1 MLGRLRQAGVNRE
14 QSVQG
19 KLFTQDFLRE
29 GIRET
34 DAWQR
39 LDPDEL
45 SRFRARIAAI
55 FGTFPVDSQ
64 ANEAVTE
71 TEIIFPA
78 LEALGWA
85 SLPQQTAS
93 GKGRQDVPDVLLF
106 ADTAAKQAALAE
118 RRDES
123 RYRCGVAIVECKRWQ
138 RPLDRGDRTDPLDAN
153 APSNQMLRYL
163 SRAEVASERAIQWGL
178 LTNGRYWRLYFQGAR
193 SRAEE
198 FLELD
203 LARLAGMKG
212 LSADLFD
219 PASLD
224 AAHFLAV
231 FYLLFSPVGFAPQ
244 PSDPENRAFL
254 AIALA
259 ETRRWEERVSQD
271 LGALVFERLFPR
283 LVAAIAGH
291 DPAASRPHT
300 ADYLDAVRGA
310 ALILLYRLLFILYA
324 EDRNLLPI
332 RDPRYHH
339 YSLCVIRQKIARH
352 LDANA
357 VFSASAGRC
366 YRALKDLFQIIG
378 QGDASLGVPPYNGGL
393 FDDRAHALLERLTLP
408 DAVLA
413 ELIDGLS
420 RRSVGQERRWINY
433 RDLSVQQLGSIYERL
448 LEYRVVADGA
458 GQIRVGPTVFARK
471 GSGSYYTHDDLV
483 QLLIRQTVG
492 PLLAERAEAFERQV
506 EALARQRSPKPPQRW
521 RDLQDHDPAAA
532 ILELKICDPAMG
544 SGHFLVSL
552 VDYLADQI
560 LERMADS
567 TARVHWADA
576 AEPYVSPLARRIAD
590 IRARILA
597 SSQAHGWT
605 VDPAQLDDRHIVRRM
620 ILKRVI
626 FGVDKNPMAVELAK
640 LALWLHTFT
649 VGAPLS
655 FLDHHLRVGDA
666 LYGERVDTMLDGLRA
681 FGALFQINE
690 LARIAVATASMNQIA
705 DLTDVDIAEVHQSRH
720 LFEQI
725 DAELAPL
732 RKLLDFWQAL
742 RWLPANDPVRQR
754 GWADL
759 ASGRFGD
766 VIDVI
771 NAGSVVTGD
780 PASDEAWTIQALLRQ
795 AREVAGQEG
804 FLSWAIAFPT
814 VWRHLDSGQP
824 QGGFDAIIGNP
835 PWDRM
840 KLQEVEWFA
849 ARQPEIAH
857 AVRAADRKRLI
868 GQLEKAGDG
877 VWLEYQQ
884 ARNRAETAARLA
896 RDSGEYPLLSGGDV
910 NLYALFVERAQS
922 LVHDQGIVGLLTPS
936 GIAADKG
943 SSAFFKSI
951 ATTGRLAALLDFEN
965 RKGFF
970 PDVDSR
976 FKFCTLVFGGAKRAF
991 PETRCAFFLH
1001 AVAELDEPQ
1010 RSFALSAADFAAV
1023 NPNTGTAP
1031 IFRQRRDAEITRA
1044 IYGRCPVLVD
1054 RRSDPP
1060 RQVWPVRYLRMFDMT
1075 NDSHLFKR
1083 RDELEAAGFYPV
1095 GGNRWR
1101 KGQEEYV
1108 PLYVGRMIHQ
1118 YDHRAAG
1125 VEVNEASLHN
1135 PALSSAVTIAEK
1147 RDINFAPFPQYWV
1160 PRDKMSCNYQRWVI
1174 GFRDVARATDI
1185 RTLIAA
1191 IIPFPSAGNKLPLL
1205 LPLDNGH
1212 ESYRNF
1218 APLLLANLNCYSL
1231 DYVLRQKLHST
1242 NVNWYIL
1249 EQIPLIPPQKFE
1261 DSIGAYK
1268 IADFIRSQVLRLS
1281 YTAVDLRPFAT
1292 DMGYE
1297 GEPFVWDEDDR
1308 RHRLARLDALF
1319 FHLYGLDRNDAD
1331 YILAQFPIVREQ
1343 DEKQFGRYLTRDLI
1357 LAYLNAVA
1365 AGDLET
1371 VVEVL

>member
-1 MLGRLRQAGVNRE
+1 M
-14 QSVQG
+14 QG

-29 GIRET
+29 GIQET
-34 DAWQR
+34 DAWKC
-39 LDPDEL
+39 LDADEL
-45 SRFRARIAAI
+45 ARFRARTEAI
-55 FGTFPVDSQ
+55 FGALPADSQ

-71 TEIIFPA
+71 TEIIFPV

-85 SLPQQTAS
+85 CLPQQTAS

-106 ADTAAKQAALAE
+106 ADAATKQAALAE
-118 RRDES
+118 RRDEQ
-123 RYRCGVAIVECKRWQ
+123 RYRHGVAIVECKRWR
-138 RPLDRGDRTDPLDAN
+138 RPLDRGDRADPPDAN

-163 SRAEVASERAIQWGL
+163 SRAEVASERAIRWGL
-178 LTNGRYWRLYFQGAR
+178 LTNGRHWRLYFQGAR
-193 SRAEE
+193 SRSEE

-203 LARLAGMKG
+203 LALLAGMKG
-212 LSADLFD
+212 LPADLLA
-219 PASLD
+219 PASQD
-224 AAHFLAV
+224 AAHFLAA
-231 FYLLFSPVGFAPQ
+231 FYLLFGPAGFVPQ
-244 PSDPENRAFL
+244 PGDPENRAFL

-259 ETRRWEERVSQD
+259 ETRRWEARVSQD
-271 LGALVFERLFPR
+271 LGEWVFERLFPR
-283 LVAAIAGH
+283 LVAAIAEH

-300 ADYLDAVRGA
+300 VDYLDAVRRA
-310 ALILLYRLLFILYA
+310 ALILLYRLLFVLYA

-332 RDPRYHH
+332 RDPRYNH
-339 YSLCVIRQKIARH
+339 YSLRVIRQKIARH

-378 QGDASLGVPPYNGGL
+378 QGDAALGVPPYNGGL

-408 DAVLA
+408 DAVVA

-420 RRSVGQERRWINY
+420 RRPVGQERRWINY

-448 LEYRVVADGA
+448 LEYRVVSDDA
-458 GQIRVGPTVFARK
+458 GQIRVSPTVFARK

-492 PLLAERAEAFERQV
+492 PLLDERADAFQRQV
-506 EALARQRSPKPPQRW
+506 EALARLRSPKPQRL

-590 IRARILA
+590 IRERILA

-640 LALWLHTFT
+640 VALWLHTFT

-655 FLDHHLRVGDA
+655 FLDHHLRAGDA
-666 LYGERVDTMLDGLRA
+666 LYGERIDRVLDELRA
-681 FGALFQINE
+681 FGALFQKNE
-690 LARIAVATASMNQIA
+690 LARIAVASASMNQIA
-705 DLTDVDIAEVHQSRH
+705 DLTDVDIAEVDQSRR

-725 DAELAPL
+725 DTELAPL

-742 RWLPANDPVRQR
+742 RWLPAHDSVRQR

-771 NAGSVVTGD
+771 DAGSVVAGD
-780 PASDEAWTIQALLRQ
+780 PTSDEARTIQALLRQ
-795 AREVAGQEG
+795 TRELAGQEG

-849 ARQPEIAH
+849 ARKPEIAH

-868 GQLEKAGDG
+868 GQLEKAGDS

-884 ARNRAETAARLA
+884 AGNRAETAARIA
-896 RDSGEYPLLSGGDV
+896 RDSGDYPLLSGGDV

-922 LVHDQGIVGLLTPS
+922 LVNDRGIVGLLTPS
-936 GIAADKG
+936 GIASDKG

-976 FKFCTLVFGGAKRAF
+976 FKFCALVFGGVKRTF

-1001 AVAELDEPQ
+1001 AVAELDESQ
-1010 RSFALSAADFAAV
+1010 RFFALSAEDFAAV

-1031 IFRQRRDAEITRA
+1031 IFRYRRDAEITRA
-1044 IYGRCPVLVD
+1044 IYGRCPVLMD
-1054 RRSDPP
+1054 RRTDPP

-1095 GGNRWR
+1095 GGHRWR
-1101 KGQEEYV
+1101 KGKDEYV
-1108 PLYVGRMIHQ
+1108 PLYEGKMVQG
-1118 YDHRAAG
+1118 YDHRAASIA
-1125 VEVNEASLHN
+1125 VNPANLHRPAQPEPASLKQHQDVN
-1135 PALSSAVTIAEK
+1135 WLPEPQFWIDRQQVETSSSIQWTLAFKDVTAPTNMRTMIAM
-1147 RDINFAPFPQYWV
+1147 IV
-1160 PRDKMSCNYQRWVI
+1160 GMG
-1174 GFRDVARATDI
+1174 GFGN
-1185 RTLIAA
+1185 TL
-1191 IIPFPSAGNKLPLL
+1191 PVL
-1205 LPLDNGH
+1205 LPEGANG
-1212 ESYRNF
+1212 EPAYRRF
-1218 APLLLANLNCYSL
+1218 TPLLLANLNSFVF
-1231 DYVLRQKLHST
+1231 DFIARQKVQGQHL
-1242 NVNWYIL
+1242 NLYIV
-1249 EQIPLIPPQKFE
+1249 EQIPVIPPHRFE
-1261 DSIGAYK
+1261 AAIGDQT
-1268 IADFIRSQVLRLS
+1268 IADFIRAQVLRLS
-1281 YTAVDLRPFAT
+1281 YTAVDLRPFAA

-1297 GEPFVWDEDDR
+1297 GEPFVWDENDR

-1331 YILAQFPIVREQ
+1331 YVLAQFPIVREQ

-1371 VVEVL
+1371 VVEVR

>member
-1 MLGRLRQAGVNRE
+1 M
-14 QSVQG
+14 QG
-19 KLFTQDFLRE
+19 TLLTQDFFRA
-29 GIRET
+29 GIKET

-39 LDPDEL
+39 LDADEL
-45 SRFRARIAAI
+45 TRFRARIEAI
-55 FGTFPVDSQ
+55 FGVFPADSQ

-71 TEIIFPA
+71 TEIVFPV

-85 SLPQQTAS
+85 YLPQQTAS

-106 ADTAAKQAALAE
+106 VDTATKRAALAE
-118 RRDES
+118 RRDEQ
-123 RYRCGVAIVECKRWQ
+123 RYRRGVAIVECKRWQ

-163 SRAEVASERAIQWGL
+163 SRVEVASERAIRWGL

-193 SRAEE
+193 SRSEE

-212 LSADLFD
+212 LPADLFD
-219 PASLD
+219 STSQD

-231 FYLLFSPVGFAPQ
+231 FYLLFGPTGFVPQ
-244 PSDPENRAFL
+244 PNDPENRAFL

-259 ETRRWEERVSQD
+259 EARRWEARVSQD
-271 LGALVFERLFPR
+271 LGEMVFERLFPR
-283 LVAAIAGH
+283 LVAAMVEH
-291 DPAASRPHT
+291 DPAASKPPT
-300 ADYLDAVRGA
+300 AEDLDAVRRE
-310 ALILLYRLLFILYA
+310 ALILLYRLLFVLYA

-332 RDPRYHH
+332 RDPRYGH
-339 YSLCVIRQKIARH
+339 YSLRVIRQKIARH

-357 VFSASAGRC
+357 VFSASAGR
-366 YRALKDLFQIIG
+366 YYHILKDLFHIIG

-408 DAVLA
+408 DAVVA

-420 RRSVGQERRWINY
+420 RRAVGSERRWINY

-448 LEYRVVADGA
+448 LEYRVVGDGA
-458 GQIRVGPTVFARK
+458 GQIQVSPNIFARK

-492 PLLAERAEAFERQV
+492 PLLDERAEAFQRQV
-506 EALARQRSPKPPQRW
+506 EALGRLRSPTPQRV

-532 ILELKICDPAMG
+532 LLELKICDPAMG

-590 IRARILA
+590 IRERILA
-597 SSQAHGWT
+597 SSRAHGWA

-640 LALWLHTFT
+640 VALWLHTFT

-655 FLDHHLRVGDA
+655 FLDHHLRAGDA
-666 LYGERVDTMLDGLRA
+666 LYGERLDKVLDELRA
-681 FGALFQINE
+681 FGALFQTNE
-690 LARIAVATASMNQIA
+690 LARIAVATASMNRIA

-766 VIDVI
+766 VIEVI
-771 NAGSVVTGD
+771 DAGSVMAGD
-780 PASDEAWTIQALLRQ
+780 PASDEARTIQALLRQ
-795 AREVAGQEG
+795 TRELAGQEG

-824 QGGFDAIIGNP
+824 RGGFDALIGNP

-868 GQLEKAGDG
+868 DQLEKAGDG
-877 VWLEYQQ
+877 LWLEYRQ
-884 ARNRAETAARLA
+884 ARNRAETAARIA

-922 LVHDQGIVGLLTPS
+922 LVNDQGIVGLLTPS
-936 GIAADKG
+936 GIASDKG
-943 SSAFFKSI
+943 SSAFFQNI
-951 ATTGRLAALLDFEN
+951 ATAGRLAALLDFEN
-965 RKGFF
+965 RKVFF
-970 PDVDSR
+970 PDVHSR
-976 FKFCTLVFGGAKRAF
+976 FKFCALVFGGAKRTF

-1001 AVAELDEPQ
+1001 AVAELDDPQ
-1010 RSFALSAADFAAV
+1010 RSFDLSAEDFAAV

-1031 IFRQRRDAEITRA
+1031 IFRQRRDAEITRT
-1044 IYGRCPVLVD
+1044 IYSRCPVLVD
-1054 RRSDPP
+1054 RHTDPP
-1060 RQVWPVRYLRMFDMT
+1060 QPVWPVRYLRMFDMT
-1075 NDSHLFKR
+1075 NDSHWFKR

-1095 GGNRWR
+1095 GGQRWR
-1101 KGQEEYV
+1101 KGKEEYV
-1108 PLYVGRMIHQ
+1108 PLYEGKMVQ
-1118 YDHRAAG
+1118 AYDHRAASI
-1125 VEVNEASLHN
+1125 VVNPANLHRPAQPEPASLKQHQDVN
-1135 PALSSAVTIAEK
+1135 WLPEPQFWIDRQQVETPSSIQWTLAFKDVTAPTNMRTMIAMIVGTGGFGNTLPVWLPDGANGEPA
-1147 RDINFAPFPQYWV
+1147 
-1160 PRDKMSCNYQRWVI
+1160 
-1174 GFRDVARATDI
+1174 
-1185 RTLIAA
+1185 
-1191 IIPFPSAGNKLPLL
+1191 
-1205 LPLDNGH
+1205 
-1212 ESYRNF
+1212 YRRF
-1218 APLLLANLNCYSL
+1218 APLLLANFNSFVF
-1231 DYVLRQKLHST
+1231 DFIARQKVQGQHL
-1242 NVNWYIL
+1242 NLYIV
-1249 EQIPLIPPQKFE
+1249 EQIPVIAPHRFE
-1261 DSIGAYK
+1261 TTIGNQT
-1268 IADFIRSQVLRLS
+1268 IADFIREQVLRLS
-1281 YTAVDLRPFAT
+1281 YTAVDLRPFAA

-1297 GEPFVWDEDDR
+1297 GEPFVWDEEDR

-1371 VVEVL
+1371 VVEVR

>member
-1 MLGRLRQAGVNRE
+1 M
-14 QSVQG
+14 QG

-29 GIRET
+29 GIQET
-34 DAWQR
+34 DAWNR
-39 LDPDEL
+39 LDSAEL
-45 SRFRARIAAI
+45 ARFRARIETI
-55 FGTFPVDSQ
+55 FGVFPADSQ

-71 TEIIFPA
+71 TEIIFPV

-85 SLPQQTAS
+85 YLPQQTAS

-106 ADTAAKQAALAE
+106 VDVATKQAALAE
-118 RRDES
+118 RRDEQ
-123 RYRCGVAIVECKRWQ
+123 RYRRGVAIVECKRWQ

-178 LTNGRYWRLYFQGAR
+178 LTNGRHWRLYFQGAR
-193 SRAEE
+193 SRSEE

-203 LARLAGMKG
+203 LALLAGMKG
-212 LSADLFD
+212 LSVDLFGPTD
-219 PASLD
+219 QD
-224 AAHFLAV
+224 TVHFLAI
-231 FYLLFSPVGFAPQ
+231 FQLLFGPAGFVPQ
-244 PSDPENRAFL
+244 SSDPENRAFL

-271 LGALVFERLFPR
+271 LGELVFERLFPR
-283 LVAAIAGH
+283 LVAAMAQH
-291 DPAASRPHT
+291 DPAASRPPT
-300 ADYLDAVRGA
+300 ADDLDAVRRE
-310 ALILLYRLLFILYA
+310 ALILLYRLLFVLYA
-324 EDRNLLPI
+324 EDRNLLPVHD
-332 RDPRYHH
+332 RRYDD
-339 YSLCVIRQKIARH
+339 YSLRQIRADVARRV
-352 LDANA
+352 DAND

-378 QGDASLGVPPYNGGL
+378 QGDAALGVPPYNGGL

-408 DAVLA
+408 DAVVA

-420 RRSVGQERRWINY
+420 RRPVGQERRWINY

-448 LEYRVVADGA
+448 LEYRVVDDGA
-458 GQIRVGPTVFARK
+458 GQVRVSPTIFARK

-492 PLLAERAEAFERQV
+492 PLLDERAKAFERQL
-506 EALARQRSPKPPQRW
+506 EALARLRSPKPQRL
-521 RDLQDHDPAAA
+521 RELQDHDPAAA

-560 LERMADS
+560 LECMADS

-590 IRARILA
+590 IRERILA

-640 LALWLHTFT
+640 VALWLHTFT

-655 FLDHHLRVGDA
+655 FLDHHLHAGDA
-666 LYGERVDTMLDGLRA
+666 LYGERIDRVLDELRA
-681 FGALFQINE
+681 FGALFQKNE

-705 DLTDVDIAEVHQSRH
+705 DLTDVDIAEVDQSRH

-742 RWLPANDPVRQR
+742 RWLPAHDPVRQR

-771 NAGSVVTGD
+771 DAGSVVAGD
-780 PASDEAWTIQALLRQ
+780 PASDEARTIRELLRQ
-795 AREVAGQEG
+795 TRELAEQEG
-804 FLSWAIAFPT
+804 FLPWAIAFPT
-814 VWRHLDSGQP
+814 VWNHLESGQLR
-824 QGGFDAIIGNP
+824 GGFDAIIGNP

-849 ARQPEIAH
+849 ARKPEIAH

-868 GQLEKAGDG
+868 GQLEKTGDG
-877 VWLEYQQ
+877 LWLEYQQ
-884 ARNRAETAARLA
+884 AGNRAETAARIA

-922 LVHDQGIVGLLTPS
+922 LVNAQGIVGLLTPS
-936 GIAADKG
+936 GIASDKG

-965 RKGFF
+965 RKVFF
-970 PDVDSR
+970 PDVHAS
-976 FKFCTLVFGGAKRAF
+976 FKFCALVFGGAKRTF

-1001 AVAELDEPQ
+1001 AVAELDDPQ
-1010 RSFALSAADFAAV
+1010 RSFALSADGLRRRQSQHRHRADF
-1023 NPNTGTAP
+1023 P
-1031 IFRQRRDAEITRA
+1031 
-1044 IYGRCPVLVD
+1044 
-1054 RRSDPP
+1054 
-1060 RQVWPVRYLRMFDMT
+1060 
-1075 NDSHLFKR
+1075 
-1083 RDELEAAGFYPV
+1083 
-1095 GGNRWR
+1095 
-1101 KGQEEYV
+1101 
-1108 PLYVGRMIHQ
+1108 
-1118 YDHRAAG
+1118 
-1125 VEVNEASLHN
+1125 
-1135 PALSSAVTIAEK
+1135 
-1147 RDINFAPFPQYWV
+1147 
-1160 PRDKMSCNYQRWVI
+1160 
-1174 GFRDVARATDI
+1174 
-1185 RTLIAA
+1185 
-1191 IIPFPSAGNKLPLL
+1191 PSAGRR
-1205 LPLDNGH
+1205 DHQGH
-1212 ESYRNF
+1212 
-1218 APLLLANLNCYSL
+1218 
-1231 DYVLRQKLHST
+1231 
-1242 NVNWYIL
+1242 
-1249 EQIPLIPPQKFE
+1249 
-1261 DSIGAYK
+1261 
-1268 IADFIRSQVLRLS
+1268 
-1281 YTAVDLRPFAT
+1281 LRPLPGA
-1292 DMGYE
+1292 G
-1297 GEPFVWDEDDR
+1297 GPAHRSAPAGLAGALPAHV
-1308 RHRLARLDALF
+1308 RHDQR
-1319 FHLYGLDRNDAD
+1319 
-1331 YILAQFPIVREQ
+1331 FPSVQ
-1343 DEKQFGRYLTRDLI
+1343 T
-1357 LAYLNAVA
+1357 
-1365 AGDLET
+1365 AG
-1371 VVEVL
+1371 

>member
-1 MLGRLRQAGVNRE
+1 M
-14 QSVQG
+14 QG
-19 KLFTQDFLRE
+19 KLFTQDFLQE
-29 GIRET
+29 GIQET

-39 LDPDEL
+39 LDPDDL
-45 SRFRARIAAI
+45 ARFRARIEAI
-55 FGTFPVDSQ
+55 FGAFPADSQ

-71 TEIIFPA
+71 TEIIFPV

-85 SLPQQTAS
+85 CLPQQTAS
-93 GKGRQDVPDVLLF
+93 SKGRQDVPDVLLF
-106 ADTAAKQAALAE
+106 TDAAAKQAALAE

-123 RYRCGVAIVECKRWQ
+123 RYRHGVAIVECKRWQ

-193 SRAEE
+193 SRSEE

-203 LARLAGMKG
+203 LALLAGIKG
-212 LSADLFD
+212 LPADLLD
-219 PASLD
+219 PTD
-224 AAHFLAV
+224 QDTEHFLTV
-231 FYLLFSPVGFAPQ
+231 FYLLFGPASFVPQ

-271 LGALVFERLFPR
+271 LGEWVFERLFPR
-283 LVAAIAGH
+283 LVAAIAEH
-291 DPAASRPHT
+291 DPAASTPPT
-300 ADYLDAVRGA
+300 ADYLDAVRRA
-310 ALILLYRLLFILYA
+310 ALILLYRLLFVLYA
-324 EDRNLLPI
+324 EDRNLLPVH
-332 RDPRYHH
+332 DPRYNH
-339 YSLCVIRQKIARH
+339 YSLRVIRQKIARH

-378 QGDASLGVPPYNGGL
+378 QGDAALGVPPYNGGL

-408 DAVLA
+408 DAVVA

-420 RRSVGQERRWINY
+420 RRPVGQERRWINY

-448 LEYRVVADGA
+448 LEYRVVGDGA
-458 GQIRVGPTVFARK
+458 GQIRVSPTIFARK

-492 PLLAERAEAFERQV
+492 PLLDERAEAFQRQV
-506 EALARQRSPKPPQRW
+506 EALARLRSPRPQRL
-521 RDLQDHDPAAA
+521 RQLQDHDPAAA

-640 LALWLHTFT
+640 VALWLHTFT

-655 FLDHHLRVGDA
+655 FLDHHLRAGDA
-666 LYGERVDTMLDGLRA
+666 LYGERIDQVLDELRA

-705 DLTDVDIAEVHQSRH
+705 DLTDVDIAEVDQSRR

-771 NAGSVVTGD
+771 NAGSVVAGD
-780 PASDEAWTIQALLRQ
+780 SNSDEARTIQALLRQ
-795 AREVAGQEG
+795 TRELAEREG

-814 VWRHLDSGQP
+814 VWRHLDRGQP

-849 ARQPEIAH
+849 ARKPEIAH

-868 GQLEKAGDG
+868 GQLERAGDSL
-877 VWLEYQQ
+877 WLEYQQ
-884 ARNRAETAARLA
+884 AGNRAETAARIA

-922 LVHDQGIVGLLTPS
+922 LVHDRGIVGLLTPS
-936 GIAADKG
+936 GIASDKG

-976 FKFCTLVFGGAKRAF
+976 FKFCALVFGGARRTFA
-991 PETRCAFFLH
+991 ETRCAFFLH

-1010 RSFALSAADFAAV
+1010 RSFALSAEDFAAV

-1044 IYGRCPVLVD
+1044 IYSRCPVLVD
-1054 RRSDPP
+1054 RRTDPP
-1060 RQVWPVRYLRMFDMT
+1060 RQVWPVRYTTMFHMT
-1075 NDSHLFKR
+1075 NDSHWFKR

-1095 GGNRWR
+1095 GGHRWR
-1101 KGQEEYV
+1101 KGKEEYV
-1108 PLYVGRMIHQ
+1108 PLYEGKMAQ
-1118 YDHRAAG
+1118 AYDHRAASI
-1125 VEVNEASLHN
+1125 VVNPANLHRPAQPQPASLKQHQDVN
-1135 PALSSAVTIAEK
+1135 WLPEPQFWIDRQQVETPSSIQWTLAFKDVTAPTNMRTMIAM
-1147 RDINFAPFPQYWV
+1147 IV
-1160 PRDKMSCNYQRWVI
+1160 GMS
-1174 GFRDVARATDI
+1174 GFGN
-1185 RTLIAA
+1185 TL
-1191 IIPFPSAGNKLPLL
+1191 PVL
-1205 LPLDNGH
+1205 LPDGANG
-1212 ESYRNF
+1212 EPVYRRF
-1218 APLLLANLNCYSL
+1218 APLLLANLNSFVF
-1231 DYVLRQKLHST
+1231 DFIARQKVQGQHL
-1242 NVNWYIL
+1242 NLYIV
-1249 EQIPLIPPQKFE
+1249 EQIPVIAPDQFE
-1261 DSIGAYK
+1261 ATIGNQI
-1268 IADFIRSQVLRLS
+1268 IADFIRAQVLRLT
-1281 YTAVDLRPFAT
+1281 YTAVDLRPFAA

-1319 FHLYGLDRNDAD
+1319 FHLYGLDRTDAD

-1371 VVEVL
+1371 VVEVR

>member
-1 MLGRLRQAGVNRE
+1 M
-14 QSVQG
+14 QG

-29 GIRET
+29 GITET

-39 LDPDEL
+39 LDPAEL
-45 SRFRARIAAI
+45 TRFRAQIAAI
-55 FGTFPVDSQ
+55 FGAFPADSQ

-71 TEIIFPA
+71 TEIIFPV

-106 ADTAAKQAALAE
+106 VDAAAKQAALAE
-118 RRDES
+118 RRDET
-123 RYRCGVAIVECKRWQ
+123 RYRRGVAIVECKRWQ

-193 SRAEE
+193 SRSEE

-203 LARLAGMKG
+203 LARLAGMNG
-212 LSADLFD
+212 LPADLFD
-219 PASLD
+219 PAD
-224 AAHFLAV
+224 ADVAHFLAV
-231 FYLLFSPVGFAPQ
+231 FYLLFGPAGFVPQ
-244 PSDPENRAFL
+244 PEDPENRAFL

-259 ETRRWEERVSQD
+259 ETRRWEARVSQD
-271 LGALVFERLFPR
+271 LGALVFERLFPL
-283 LVAAIAGH
+283 LVAALAQH
-291 DPAASRPHT
+291 DPAASRPYA
-300 ADYLDAVRGA
+300 ADYLDAVRRA
-310 ALILLYRLLFILYA
+310 ALILLYRLLFVLYA

-339 YSLCVIRQKIARH
+339 YSLRVIRQKIARH

-378 QGDASLGVPPYNGGL
+378 QGDAALGVPPYNGGL

-408 DAVLA
+408 DAVVA

-420 RRSVGQERRWINY
+420 RRPVGQERRWINY

-448 LEYRVVADGA
+448 LEYRVVGDGA
-458 GQIRVGPTVFARK
+458 GQIRVSPTIFARK

-492 PLLAERAEAFERQV
+492 PLLDERADAFQEQV
-506 EALARQRSPKPPQRW
+506 EALGRLRSPKPQRL
-521 RDLQDHDPAAA
+521 RELQDYDPAAA

-576 AEPYVSPLARRIAD
+576 ADPYVSPLARRIAD
-590 IRARILA
+590 IRERILA
-597 SSQAHGWT
+597 SSRAHGWT

-640 LALWLHTFT
+640 VALWLHTFT

-655 FLDHHLRVGDA
+655 FLDHHLRAGDA
-666 LYGERVDTMLDGLRA
+666 LYGERVATVLDELRA

-705 DLTDVDIAEVHQSRH
+705 DLTDVDIAEVDQSRR

-771 NAGSVVTGD
+771 NAGAVVAGD
-780 PASDEAWTIQALLRQ
+780 PASEEARTIRELLRRT
-795 AREVAGQEG
+795 RELAEQEG
-804 FLSWAIAFPT
+804 FLAWAIAFPT
-814 VWRHLDSGQP
+814 VWRHLDRGQP
-824 QGGFDAIIGNP
+824 QGGFDAIVGNP

-849 ARQPEIAH
+849 ARKPEIAH

-868 GQLEKAGDG
+868 GQLEKTGDSL
-877 VWLEYQQ
+877 WLDYQQ
-884 ARNRAETAARLA
+884 AGNRAETAARIA

-910 NLYALFVERAQS
+910 NLYSLFVERAQS
-922 LVHDQGIVGLLTPS
+922 LVNDQGIVGLLTPS
-936 GIAADKG
+936 GIASDKG

-976 FKFCTLVFGGAKRAF
+976 FKFCALVFGGAKRTF

-1010 RSFALSAADFAAV
+1010 RSFALSAEDFAAV

-1031 IFRQRRDAEITRA
+1031 IFRYRRDAEITRA
-1044 IYGRCPVLVD
+1044 IYSRCPVLVD
-1054 RRSDPP
+1054 RRSEPP
-1060 RQVWPVRYLRMFDMT
+1060 QQVWPVRYLRMFDMT
-1075 NDSHLFKR
+1075 NDSHRFKR

-1095 GGNRWR
+1095 SGHRWR
-1101 KGQEEYV
+1101 KGKEEYM
-1108 PLYVGRMIHQ
+1108 PLYEGKMVQ
-1118 YDHRAAG
+1118 AYDHRAASI
-1125 VEVNEASLHN
+1125 VVNPANLHRPAQPQPASLARHRDIKWLPEPQFWVDLSEVNKRQPNTWTLCFKEITAPTN
-1135 PALSSAVTIAEK
+1135 ARTMIA
-1147 RDINFAPFPQYWV
+1147 
-1160 PRDKMSCNYQRWVI
+1160 
-1174 GFRDVARATDI
+1174 
-1185 RTLIAA
+1185 LIA
-1191 IIPFPSAGNKLPLL
+1191 PGVGFGNKVPLL
-1205 LPLDNGH
+1205 LPANSQAK
-1212 ESYRNF
+1212 SYSAW
-1218 APLLLANLNCYSL
+1218 APLLLANLNAFAF
-1231 DYVLRQKLHST
+1231 DFVARQKLHGQT
-1242 NVNWYIL
+1242 QNLFMV
-1249 EQIPLIPPQKFE
+1249 EQLPVIPAECFE
-1261 DSIGAYK
+1261 KTIGNQT
-1268 IADFIRSQVLRLS
+1268 IADFIRAQVLRLT
-1281 YTAVDLRPFAT
+1281 YTAVDLRPFAA
-1292 DMGYE
+1292 DLGYE

-1319 FHLYGLDRNDAD
+1319 FRLYGLNQNDAD

-1371 VVEVL
+1371 VVDVG